1 MSKPKK
7 KRKTSTRA
15 YDPASLE
22 EEGEGDYEE
31 GLAYLKRF
39 QSEHFGRLTLHL
51 EKAAIHFKMAVKRWN
66 YAEHLKGNTLEEYVK
81 EDKKK

>member
-1 MSKPKK
+1 MS
-7 KRKTSTRA
+7 KTSTRS

-22 EEGEGDYEE
+22 EEGNLDFDE

-39 QSEHFGRLTLHL
+39 QNPSFGRLTLHL
-51 EKAAIHFKMAVKRWN
+51 RKAAVAFKMAADRLD

-81 EDKKK
+81 EDKKE

>member
-1 MSKPKK
+1 MT
-7 KRKTSTRA
+7 KTSTRA
-15 YDPASLE
+15 YDPASFE

-31 GLAYLKRF
+31 GLAYLARF

-51 EKAAIHFKMAVKRWN
+51 RKTARFFIMAADRLD

-81 EDKKK
+81 EEKKK